1 MDGDRLLSLA
11 VDVAAARDL
20 QGVLQTITQGLA
32 SHPGVALA
40 RIWLH
45 LPGDICDSC
54 FLRAECR
61 DRTQCF
67 HLVASSGTPVNSPE
81 EDWSYLQGYFRRIPM
96 NAFKVGQ
103 VGSTGTPM
111 LIEDAGTESEHMVRP
126 EWVQREGIR
135 SFAGHPFIFRDKV
148 LGVLATFTREPL
160 DERAFGWL
168 GVFANQA
175 AVALAN
181 ARALAELAA
190 ANEELRKDVLERTRA
205 EERSRQDEREL
216 RLLVDFVPQVICEVN
231 PDGTLRY
238 INRTGLEYFGRTLD
252 ELTESG
258 DPRVTIYH
266 PDDLD
271 MVRNEEERALA
282 MGTPVELEAR
292 MRRHDGVYRWFAIR
306 YEPRRDEQGRIAC
319 WYGTGVD
326 IEERKQA
333 EHRTRAENVVLREE
347 VDKASMFKEIVGVSA
362 PLRVVLS
369 HVSKVAPTDSTV
381 LVTGE
386 TGTGKELVAR
396 AIHKRSQ
403 RSSQAFVSVNCAAI
417 PPSLIASELF
427 GHEKGAFTGATQR
440 RVGRFELAEGGTI
453 FLDEVGELPAETQVA
468 LLRVLQEREFE
479 RVGGGHPIPVD
490 VRVIAATNRDLE
502 AALAAGVFRADLF
515 YRLNVFPIH
524 MPALRDRREDIP
536 LLVRYFVDRYSRA
549 AGKRIQSVSKKSVDL
564 LQSYSWPGN
573 IRELQ
578 NVIERSIIVSETDAL
593 TVDELWLLTKPVAAK
608 QTGRPLAEQL
618 TIQERTTIESA
629 LAETRGKV
637 SGPTGAAAKLRIPPS
652 TLESRIKALRID
664 KSRFKASYP

>member
-1 MDGDRLLSLA
+1 MEADRLLSLA
-11 VDVAAARDL
+11 VDVAAERNL
-20 QGVLQTITQGLA
+20 QGVLQTIVQGLA

-67 HLVASSGTPVNSPE
+67 HLVASGGTPVSSPE

-103 VGSTGTPM
+103 VGGTGTPM
-111 LIEDAGTESEHMVRP
+111 LIEDAGTEREHMARP

-135 SFAGHPFIFRDKV
+135 SFAGHPLIFHDKV

-168 GVFANQA
+168 GMFADQA
-175 AVALAN
+175 AVAIAN
-181 ARALAELAA
+181 ARAFEELAA
-190 ANEELRKDVLERTRA
+190 VNEEVRKEVLERTRV
-205 EERSRQDEREL
+205 EERLRQDEREL

-238 INRTGLEYFGRTLD
+238 MNRTGLEYFGQTLE
-252 ELTESG
+252 ELAQSG
-258 DPRVTIYH
+258 DPRDKIYH

-271 MVRNEEERALA
+271 IVKQEEERALS
-282 MGTPVELEAR
+282 MGTSCELEAR
-292 MRRHDGVYRWFAIR
+292 MRRHDGVYRWFSIR
-306 YEPRRDEQGRIAC
+306 YEPHRDEQGRIVR
-319 WYGTGVD
+319 WYGSAVD
-326 IEERKQA
+326 IEERKQV
-333 EHRTRAENVVLREE
+333 EQRTHAENVVLREE
-347 VDKASMFKEIVGVSA
+347 VDKASMFEEIVGVSA
-362 PLRVVLS
+362 PLRAVLS

-381 LVTGE
+381 LITGE

-396 AIHKRSQ
+396 AIHKRSR
-403 RSSQAFVSVNCAAI
+403 RSSPPFVSVTFAAT
-417 PPSLIASELF
+417 PAALIASELF
-427 GHEKGAFTGATQR
+427 GHEKGAFTGAMQR

-502 AALAAGVFRADLF
+502 AALATGVLRADLL
-515 YRLNVFPIH
+515 YRLHVFPIH

-536 LLVRYFVDRYSRA
+536 LLVRYFVDRYSRV
-549 AGKRIQSVSKKSVDL
+549 AGRKITSVSKKSLDL

-578 NVIERSIIVSETDAL
+578 NVIERSIIVSETDVL
-593 TVDELWLLTKPVAAK
+593 TVDERWLLSKPAAAK
-608 QTGRPLAEQL
+608 PTGRPLAEQL

-629 LAETRGKV
+629 LAETRGIV

-664 KSRFKASYP
+664 KNRFKAAY